1 MSITTVTLLPT
12 TIYGQA
18 SGNYDGSSQDWH
30 GDPGKAA
37 NYYRGQGSIQ
47 TITFGVDNFVGLAK
61 LQATLESDGNVAE
74 WFDLYEYGD
83 PSSSYPVTDRH
94 PVTITGNFTW
104 LRVFVNEFWSG
115 SITVTANY

>member
-1 MSITTVTLLPT
+1 MSITTVTLLPF

-37 NYYRGQGSIQ
+37 NYYRGQGGIQ
-47 TITFGVDNFVGLAK
+47 TITFGVNNFAGLVT
-61 LQATLESDGNVAE
+61 LQGTLESDGNVAE

-83 PSSSYPVTDRH
+83 PSTIYPLTDRH

-104 LRVFVNEFWSG
+104 LRIFVNEFWSG
-115 SITVTANY
+115 NINVTANY